1 MTLDNDVHSVS
12 YNGKELQVEG
22 VLDDWEEGKTF
33 SFSSCDDNNPGE
45 LVING
50 TDWNENDHCLKGGMM
65 LMCTAENSTSPWH
78 NFGSNLENWVDNED
92 NSTLCSNEGS
102 GSMVSSGLRDQVG
115 IILDLHGKGAKK
127 IWSHKNVT
135 SLKGTPK
142 IGKQF

>member
-1 MTLDNDVHSVS
+1 M
-12 YNGKELQVEG
+12 
-22 VLDDWEEGKTF
+22 F
-33 SFSSCDDNNPGE
+33 SFESFSDSSPGE
-45 LVING
+45 LEIKG
-50 TDWNENDHCLKGGMM
+50 TDLQPSNHCFWAGL
-65 LMCTAENSTSPWH
+65 LLHCTASRTTSPWH